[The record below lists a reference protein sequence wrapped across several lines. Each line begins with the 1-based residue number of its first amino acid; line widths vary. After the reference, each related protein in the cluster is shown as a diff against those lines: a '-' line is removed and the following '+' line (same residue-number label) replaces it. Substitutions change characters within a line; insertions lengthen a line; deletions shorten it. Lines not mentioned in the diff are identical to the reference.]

1 MTDDDDLTPSSSP
14 GRALTPRQQRFVDE
28 YLIEP
33 NVRQAYLRAGYNP
46 DSKRSSYRLMT
57 IPAVREAIQEGQN
70 RLAATFKVSAERVI
84 AEYVRIA
91 FASVNDYLA
100 IDPDDGSVRLDLMKA
115 PPENMAAI
123 ADFRFEQHD
132 ARTAKGTRVQRV
144 RIKLACKLHAL
155 DSLSRHL
162 GLFASRLPRGDG
174 ADGEAMGRDL
184 AAELREA
191 RDRVLNWA
199 DRFPP
204 EKDRS

>member
-1 MTDDDDLTPSSSP
+1 MTNDDDRSPSSSP
-14 GRALTPRQQRFVDE
+14 GRTLTPRERRFVDE

-46 DSKRSSYRLMT
+46 NARRSSHRLMT
-57 IPAVREAIQEGQN
+57 IPAVREAIQEGQQ
-70 RLAATFKVSAERVI
+70 RLAATFRVSAERVI

-91 FASVNDYLA
+91 FASVRDYIA
-100 IDPDDGSVRLDLMKA
+100 IDEHDGSVRLDLMKA

-123 ADFRFEQHD
+123 SDFRFEQHD
-132 ARTAKGTRVQRV
+132 GKTAKGTHVQRV

-162 GLFASRLPRGDG
+162 GLFASQPAGEG

-191 RDRVLNWA
+191 RDRVLNRA
-199 DRFPP
+199 SRCPP
-204 EKDRS
+204 EEQL